1 LNAKI
6 SLMKNLRNKIEHYV
20 LEAENYWKML
30 PVAKQRFLTKIFFGV
45 YLFLTVIVVV
55 SVCISTGQRS
65 NTISINHI
73 DGVSKKSIEKKS
85 GQNGIVNSSI
95 KK

>member
-1 LNAKI
+1 MNAKI
-6 SLMKNLRNKIEHYV
+6 SVMKNLRNNIEHYV

-30 PVAKQRFLTKIFFGV
+30 PVAKQRLLIKIFFGV
-45 YLFLTVIVVV
+45 YFFLTVIVVI
-55 SVCISTGQRS
+55 SVCISTGQRR

-85 GQNGIVNSSI
+85 EQNGIVNSSI